1 MALLGDDILGLGTDL
16 VEIARL
22 AKSIERTGKA
32 FLEKVYAPAELEVA
46 PEKDPRRME
55 FLAGRWAAKEALA
68 KALGTG
74 ITEKCRLQEI
84 CVLNDPSGRPVMT
97 LSGSARESADALG
110 VRRILLSISH
120 EHLYATATVLLTR

>member
-22 AKSIERTGKA
+22 AKAVERTGQA
-32 FLEKVYAPAELEVA
+32 FLEKVYAPAELEAA
-46 PEKDPRRME
+46 PAKEPRRTE
-55 FLAGRWAAKEALA
+55 YLAGRWAAKEALA

-74 ITEKCRLQEI
+74 ITEKCRLNEI
-84 CVLNDPSGRPVMT
+84 CVLNDPNGRPVMT
-97 LSGSARESADALG
+97 LSGSARETAGALG

-120 EHLYATATVLLTR
+120 ERTYATATVLLTR

>member
-22 AKSIERTGKA
+22 AKSVERTGQA
-32 FLEKVYAPAELEVA
+32 FLEKVYAPAELEAA
-46 PEKDPRRME
+46 PAKEPRRTE
-55 FLAGRWAAKEALA
+55 YLAGRWAAKEALA

-74 ITEKCRLQEI
+74 ITEKCRLNEI
-84 CVLNDPSGRPVMT
+84 CVLNDPAGRPVMT
-97 LSGSARESADALG
+97 LSGSARETAGARG

-120 EHLYATATVLLTR
+120 ERTYATATVLLTR